1 MNKNDKEL
9 LLRKKI
15 KELIETEIDTILNKP
30 KYSVPYSVSKE
41 LNESDPPWMEGPGWD
56 RTRKDDWYDDEVERK
71 FQETDEKIHLIFKKL
86 SNKFDEYFTEPIE
99 ELIEKPFADIF
110 NSENTKLMSFYKK
123 NNVVKAIEYS
133 ECIHEADGI
142 DDNELV
148 TSGISVFNYTI
159 NIPEFISKK
168 YNPYELF
175 SSEITQNFI
184 NNEAYFII
192 CNETVALDALME
204 DIYAY
209 FEEHSDEIKDLI
221 DDYENE

>member
-71 FQETDEKIHLIFKKL
+71 LQETDEKIHLIFKKL

-99 ELIEKPFADIF
+99 EFFEKPFADIF

-123 NNVVKAIEYS
+123 NNVVNAIEYS
-133 ECIHEADGI
+133 KCIGI
-142 DDNELV
+142 DNGFDGDEV
-148 TSGISVFNYTI
+148 YVVDIDTFDYKI

-168 YNPYELF
+168 YTFYELF
-175 SSEITQNFI
+175 PSEITETFI
-184 NNEAYFII
+184 KNQSCFII
-192 CNETVALDALME
+192 CNETEALDALME